1 MRAAH
6 SSSAVRPAQ
15 AGYIDAG
22 IRHTCAI
29 LADHTLRCWGKGL
42 AGRLG
47 YGSDA
52 TILSAAAAPPVN
64 LGPGR
69 YALAIAAG
77 DFHTCAI
84 LDDHTVKCWGF
95 GANGRLG
102 LASGCQPRLRPDDD
116 LRGQAWTHVG
126 GDQRLLHCL
135 PLGGGDRSAQAERG
149 ADPGT
154 QARPLASPGEHA
166 QAETSTGTS
175 VRRRDRTRL
184 TAASVIVTP

>member
-1 MRAAH
+1 MSSSSSRGAWLASACALIAVLALIVPSRADSEAA
-6 SSSAVRPAQ
+6 SSAVRPAQ

-22 IRHTCAI
+22 IQHTCAI
-29 LADHTLRCWGKGL
+29 LADHSLRCWGKGL

-102 LASGCQPRLRPDDD
+102 SGSTANVSL
-116 LRGQAWTHVG
+116 QACAPAVNAG
-126 GDQRLLHCL
+126 
-135 PLGGGDRSAQAERG
+135 RSGRA
-149 ADPGT
+149 
-154 QARPLASPGEHA
+154 
-166 QAETSTGTS
+166 
-175 VRRRDRTRL
+175 
-184 TAASVIVTP
+184 